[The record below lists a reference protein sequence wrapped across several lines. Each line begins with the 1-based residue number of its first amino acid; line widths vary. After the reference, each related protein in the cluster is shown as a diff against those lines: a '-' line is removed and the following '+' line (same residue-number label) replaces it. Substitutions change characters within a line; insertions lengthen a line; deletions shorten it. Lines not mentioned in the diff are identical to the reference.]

1 MAEYIEREALLERLR
16 FKRDIERHPRVK
28 LSGLQSA
35 IAQVYKFPTADVV
48 EVVHGE
54 WIVAEDDYGICATE
68 FTCSHC
74 KVSLVTSELTDGQ
87 FLDMM
92 KYCPNCG
99 AKMDGERK
107 DVTDIYVGSK
117 KE

>member
-1 MAEYIEREALLERLR
+1 MATNWKSQQGNGIYSLQFETD
-16 FKRDIERHPRVK
+16 DIEKYK
-28 LSGLQSA
+28 LVEKASQMA
-35 IAQVYKFPTADVV
+35 IDGIADVV
-48 EVVHGE
+48 EVKHGE
-54 WIVAEDDYGICATE
+54 NIGTLHPVDEFICSECGIVLEGWTKVVTDEDDGEMFYEYE
-68 FTCSHC
+68 F
-74 KVSLVTSELTDGQ
+74 
-87 FLDMM
+87 

>member
-1 MAEYIEREALLERLR
+1 MAEYIEREAAEKEMLYAMAGTGCQSRAIDVIR
-16 FKRDIERHPRVK
+16 FRP
-28 LSGLQSA
+28 A
-35 IAQVYKFPTADVV
+35 ADVV

-54 WIVAEDDYGICATE
+54 WIVTEDDYAICATG

-99 AKMDGERK
+99 ADMRGKANGEK
-107 DVTDIYVGSK
+107 
-117 KE
+117 